1 MRRLSDAVQRLLQSR
16 LFYPA
21 VFVGCLWPG
30 VVLVRRTF
38 QGDLGVNPVET
49 LLHETGRTALALL
62 LIALTVTPIRR
73 LTGWNRVQ
81 RVRRLIGV
89 WSFVYALSHFLIYV
103 VFNHVGDVAAI
114 WSDVTERPFIFV
126 GMLALTI
133 LTLLAATSTN
143 GMIRRLGRRWQRLH
157 RLVYVAA
164 VAGVVH
170 FLWGQKADIREPLWW
185 AAYLV
190 VLLGLRVVFAV
201 RKRQARVAQ
210 SVSP

>member
-1 MRRLSDAVQRLLQSR
+1 MRRLSDAGQWLQAR
-16 LFYPA
+16 VFYPA
-21 VFVGCLWPG
+21 VFLGCLWPG
-30 VVLVRRTF
+30 VALVRRTF

-49 LLHETGRTALALL
+49 LLHETGRTALMLL
-62 LIALTVTPIRR
+62 LFALTVTPIRR

-89 WSFVYALSHFLIYV
+89 WSFVYAFSHFLVYV

-114 WSDVTERPFIFV
+114 WSDITERRFIFV
-126 GMLALTI
+126 GMLALSI

-170 FLWGQKADIREPLWW
+170 FVWGQKADIREPLWW
-185 AAYLV
+185 ASYLV
-190 VLLGLRVVFAV
+190 LLLSARVVFAM
-201 RKRQARVAQ
+201 RKRRARAAQA
-210 SVSP
+210 VSP